1 MVQTDT
7 LQYQCKGVIYY
18 FLSTLLLAL
27 TFFCYIIGSTILP
40 VMDVMGWLF
49 FVLSCLSHA
58 AIIMLLPLA
67 GYALLARLRQPW
79 VAGVWFVMSVSLLLV
94 LTMLNLQVYQ
104 LYRFH
109 INGIILNMVFGSGA
123 SEIFNFDAA
132 VLAKEGGILLLFV
145 VAALGLWRLVPTL
158 VRHTSRGK
166 LWSMAA
172 FLMHMERSS
181 KSPP

>member
-40 VMDVMGWLF
+40 VMDIMGWLF

-79 VAGVWFVMSVSLLLV
+79 VAGVWFVTSVSLLLV

-109 INGIILNMVFGSGA
+109 INGII
-123 SEIFNFDAA
+123 
-132 VLAKEGGILLLFV
+132 
-145 VAALGLWRLVPTL
+145 
-158 VRHTSRGK
+158 
-166 LWSMAA
+166 
-172 FLMHMERSS
+172 
-181 KSPP
+181 